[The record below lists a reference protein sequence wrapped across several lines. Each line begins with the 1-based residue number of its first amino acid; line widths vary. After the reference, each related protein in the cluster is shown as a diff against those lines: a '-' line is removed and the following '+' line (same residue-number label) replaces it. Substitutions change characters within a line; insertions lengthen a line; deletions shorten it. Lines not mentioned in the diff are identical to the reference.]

1 MVKYNVAFLGGGVN
15 SAVGEAHFSSL
26 NLLGNVQIVAGC
38 FSRDSDINKI
48 SGIRYNVNLERLYNS
63 LEELIVNEKGKIDLI
78 IILTPSNQHK
88 SQVIK
93 CIENDIPVICEKS
106 LSCDLNEIREIEY
119 HYQKR
124 KNFLAVIY
132 NYLGYPMIRE
142 LKSLV
147 QKNNFGK
154 LLHIQIEMPQESF
167 IRVNNDGVP
176 LTPQNWRLKDGEI
189 PTILLDLGVHLHSI
203 IKYVTNLKPVNC
215 VSISTSAGNFSAIK
229 DNISSIIEY
238 ENGMICN
245 MWISKVASGNRNGLG
260 IKIFGETGSA
270 EWIQEKPE
278 ILLIANNKGKR
289 LILDRGSND
298 ILIANSPRY
307 TRFKAGHPS
316 GFIEALANYYFDI
329 FKSYD
334 DFLKSNDSVLTDC
347 YGIKESI
354 EGLFLLKGITDSS
367 NSKKWEKIMF
377 SNKLND

>member
-1 MVKYNVAFLGGGVN
+1 MKSYQVAFLGGGVN

-38 FSRDSDINKI
+38 FSRDSDINKM
-48 SGIRYNVNLERLYNS
+48 SGIRYNVNLDRLYTS

-88 SQVIK
+88 EQVIK
-93 CIENDIPVICEKS
+93 CIENNIPVICEKS
-106 LSCDLNEIREIEY
+106 LACDLIEMLEIENKFL
-119 HYQKR
+119 KR

-142 LKSLV
+142 LKSLI
-147 QKNNFGK
+147 QSNNFGK

-167 IRVNNDGVP
+167 IRVNNNGVP

-203 IKYVTNLKPVNC
+203 IKYVTNLMPVNC
-215 VSISTSAGNFSAIK
+215 VSTSTSVGNFSSIK
-229 DNISSIIEY
+229 DNISSMIEY
-238 ENGMICN
+238 ENGMMCN
-245 MWISKVASGNRNGLG
+245 MWVSKIASGNRNGLA
-260 IKIFGETGSA
+260 IKLFGETGSA
-270 EWIQEKPE
+270 EWVQENPE
-278 ILLIANNKGKR
+278 ILLIANNKGKK

-298 ILIANSPRY
+298 ILISNLPRY

-329 FKSYD
+329 FISYENY
-334 DFLKSNDSVLTDC
+334 LISEDSTLTDC

-354 EGLFLLKGITDSS
+354 EGIFLLKGITDSS

-377 SNKLND
+377 SKK

>member
-1 MVKYNVAFLGGGVN
+1 VTTYQVAFLGAGLN

-26 NLLGNVQIVAGC
+26 NLLGNVKIVAGC
-38 FSRDSDINKI
+38 FSRNIDINK
-48 SGIRYNVNLERLYNS
+48 STALRYNIDLNRLYIS
-63 LEELIVNEKGKIDLI
+63 LEELIKNEKGKIDLI

-88 SQVIK
+88 EQVIK
-93 CIENDIPVICEKS
+93 CLENNIPVICEKS
-106 LSCDLNEIREIEY
+106 LACDLNEMLEIEN
-119 HYQKR
+119 QFLKR
-124 KNFLAVIY
+124 NNFLAVIY

-147 QKNNFGK
+147 QNNNFGK

-167 IRVNNDGVP
+167 IRVSNNGLP
-176 LTPQNWRLKDGEI
+176 LTPQDWRLNDGEI

-203 IKYVTNLKPVNC
+203 IKYVTNLMPVKC
-215 VSISTSAGNFSAIK
+215 VSTSTSAGNFSSIK

-238 ENGMICN
+238 DNGMICN
-245 MWISKVASGNRNGLG
+245 MWVSKIASGNRNGLA
-260 IKIFGETGSA
+260 IKLFGEIGSA
-270 EWIQEKPE
+270 EWVQENPE
-278 ILLIANNKGKR
+278 NLLIANNKGKK

-298 ILIANSPRY
+298 ILISNLPRY

-334 DFLKSNDSVLTDC
+334 NFLINEDSTLTDC

-367 NSKKWEKIMF
+367 NSKKWEKILF
-377 SNKLND
+377 SKK